1 MAGRPHSFASKHRLH
16 QRLTTWTPVVGRDSS
31 SSSARSTAP
40 RDEPLRGNSSGAAL
54 DPVDDEASLGGLN
67 PPQRYASDIPLLPE
81 SPDCDE
87 NPLLALLAL
96 LALLLFVVSDD
107 PSALLVSSRTR

>member
-1 MAGRPHSFASKHRLH
+1 
-16 QRLTTWTPVVGRDSS
+16 
-31 SSSARSTAP
+31 
-40 RDEPLRGNSSGAAL
+40 
-54 DPVDDEASLGGLN
+54 
-67 PPQRYASDIPLLPE
+67 LPE